1 MRVLNYIRGKFIDP
15 ESDFWM
21 DNFSPSSGEVIG
33 SIPLSGEGDVDNAVM
48 AAVEAVGELS
58 APL

>member
-1 MRVLNYIRGKFIDP
+1 MRVLNYIRGKFVDP

-33 SIPLSGEGDVDNAVM
+33 SIPLSGEGAVSYTHLTLPTTTP
-48 AAVEAVGELS
+48 V
-58 APL
+58 